1 MTFTD
6 ETTQQTLQKRTR
18 TGVIIINPQAFHGE
32 DAQVGLKE
40 AQQICLQNGLK
51 TRIAVITPD
60 KTLDAIA
67 EEAVAEHPDIIIAA
81 GGDGTAHTVA
91 AKLYGT
97 DIIFAILPLGTMNN
111 LAYSFG
117 MPAELSAAAEL
128 IATAEP
134 SAIDVGIINGLPFFE
149 VVSIG
154 AEASFMPLAENLRHH
169 GAVGAIRAFIS
180 GLQLFLRLE
189 SYPIKLHFSKRHTK
203 KIRAWQITVCN
214 APVYGLRFNAAEDA
228 KIDDGY
234 LDIIAAS
241 YKHRWELIRH
251 YRSIMSG
258 QRELSALV
266 SHFRIKR
273 MRITSD
279 AAIPVVIDGEQKTST
294 PAQIQIHPKAL
305 RVIRGAEPQ
314 QQDFAAK
321 TAINPLA
328 SIARSLAPHEEH
340 ESIELYTHAEAA
352 ERSVALLKLY
362 WLLFP
367 LYALA
372 QVGIIF
378 LHRKRRGA
386 GLDAEEDIKT
396 YPIKNMGQWQR
407 RLIRVVLPALFLR
420 LRMPAETFSYGFA
433 QVSRLLHTLFAKSS
447 RKRGNIPTPDAP
459 TMETVAGI
467 GSLMAGMWISRKP
480 SASRNGMLAALA
492 AAGGL
497 LIRLER
503 QTGQDR
509 SLRQKESVALGS
521 IVGGVILGGLLGF
534 IAYFRNKLAVAPANQ
549 PLKRT
554 TPALTISSEGR
565 GDSEIVYAPVAQ
577 TLQLERG
584 DIILF
589 GPDNTPIAKLIETM
603 TRSHYH
609 HVAIYDGNGM
619 VIESMP
625 GGVRSYKLG
634 QRNIT
639 GIRPNTPVEQ
649 RIAAADWARSH
660 IGDAYD
666 TRGLA
671 LIALD
676 RILPGLRLENTT
688 AARYSCAV
696 FVADMYLHSG
706 VDLLPEHRWQDLVPG
721 DFIDL
726 MDRAPHA
733 NQ

>member
-6 ETTQQTLQKRTR
+6 AATQQTQQKRMR
-18 TGVIIINPQAFHGE
+18 TGVIIINPQAFHGN
-32 DAQVGLKE
+32 DAQVSLKE
-40 AQQICLQNGLK
+40 AQQICLQNGLE

-60 KTLDAIA
+60 KTLEAIA

-81 GGDGTAHTVA
+81 GGDGTAHIVA

-111 LAYSFG
+111 LAYSLG
-117 MPAELSAAAEL
+117 MPADLRSAAEL
-128 IATAEP
+128 LSTAEP
-134 SAIDVGIINGLPFFE
+134 SAIDAGTINGLPFFE

-154 AEASFMPLAENLRHH
+154 AEASFIPLAENLRHH

-203 KIRAWQITVCN
+203 RIRAWQITVCN
-214 APVYGLRFNAAEDA
+214 APVYGLRFNAAADA

-234 LDIIAAS
+234 LDVIAAS

-258 QRELSALV
+258 QRELSSLV
-266 SHFRIKR
+266 SHYRVKR

-279 AAIPVVIDGEQKTST
+279 AAIPIVIDGEQKTAT
-294 PAQIQIHPKAL
+294 PAHIQIHPKAL
-305 RVIRGAEPQ
+305 RVIRGIPPQ
-314 QQDFAAK
+314 PQDFVAEAAV
-321 TAINPLA
+321 NPLA
-328 SIARSLAPHEEH
+328 SIARSLAPREEH
-340 ESIELYTHAEAA
+340 ESPELFSHTEAA
-352 ERSVALLKLY
+352 DRAMALLKMY
-362 WLLFP
+362 WILFP
-367 LYALA
+367 VYVLA
-372 QVGIIF
+372 QFGLIF
-378 LHRKRRGA
+378 VRRRRQRA
-386 GLDAEEDIKT
+386 GQYAAEETAAAPPPK
-396 YPIKNMGQWQR
+396 KEMSRWSR
-407 RLIRVVLPALFLR
+407 ALMSAVLPALFLR
-420 LRMPAETFSYGFA
+420 LRMPAETFSYA
-433 QVSRLLHTLFAKSS
+433 LARLSRLPHRLLARFS
-447 RKRGNIPTPDAP
+447 RNSGNIPAPDAP
-459 TMETVAGI
+459 IMETVAGI

-480 SASRNGMLAALA
+480 SASRNVMLAALA
-492 AAGGL
+492 AVGGL
-497 LIRLER
+497 FIRMER
-503 QTGQDR
+503 QNTQDR
-509 SLRQKESVALGS
+509 SLRRKESVALGS
-521 IVGGVILGGLLGF
+521 ILGGVLLGGLLGF
-534 IAYFRNKLAVAPANQ
+534 IAYFRSKLAIAPQ
-549 PLKRT
+549 SKKR
-554 TPALTISSEGR
+554 PVTILP
-565 GDSEIVYAPVAQ
+565 DFPDDAAAVDYAPVAQ
-577 TLQLERG
+577 MMKLERG

-589 GPDNTPIAKLIETM
+589 GPDNTPIAKFIEIM

-609 HVAIYDGNGM
+609 HVAIYDGGGM

-625 GGVRSYKLG
+625 GGVRRYALG

-660 IGDAYD
+660 IGDEYD

-676 RILPGLRLENTT
+676 RILPGLRLENTS

-706 VDLLPEHRWQDLVPG
+706 VDLLPEHRWQDLAPG

-726 MDRAPHA
+726 MDRAPRRHIH
-733 NQ
+733 